1 MIKITQNE
9 TRIELNNNI
18 IKPIKYINKEQQQQ
32 QMRNQQIRNQQI
44 RNQQMRN
51 QQILS
56 RKVRESQI
64 QVKNIHNNN
73 NINKTIYMTYK
84 KQVPEKVKSRWIN
97 LNPDYKIEL
106 SLDNDCINFLR
117 DNFNNNVA
125 ELFKR
130 IPRGMHKAD
139 LWRLCKLYING
150 GVYAD
155 VDLVPYINLNEL
167 NKNVTFYTVLSMV
180 PKSCFQAFM
189 YCVKPKSPLILSFL
203 CSFLHNKPFINNILG
218 PTIDMY
224 SCIRYNLGFDPRP
237 NDVYGLNL
245 VKIRI
250 NIGRSVH
257 NIKKINLIYFPND
270 VAYKIVLIK
279 TNYPDNFAFRI
290 SGNTLFVKR
299 LDSNEGWE
307 HNHACNICIQSNE
320 TISFFYENK
329 EGNDYICKYNNKKM
343 LDSRDLEYKKNG
355 GW

>member
-1 MIKITQNE
+1 MRAQLQYSKL
-9 TRIELNNNI
+9 RELNIRENI
-18 IKPIKYINKEQQQQ
+18 
-32 QMRNQQIRNQQI
+32 
-44 RNQQMRN
+44 
-51 QQILS
+51 
-56 RKVRESQI
+56 
-64 QVKNIHNNN
+64 

-97 LNPDYKIEL
+97 LNPEYKIEL

-117 DNFNNNVA
+117 NNFNNDVA

-155 VDLVPYINLNEL
+155 VDLVPYLNLNQL
-167 NKNVTFYTVLSMV
+167 NQNVTFYTVLSMV

-189 YCVKPKSPLILSFL
+189 YCVKPKSPLILHFL
-203 CSFLHNKPFINNILG
+203 CSFLLNRPWNNNILG

-224 SCIRYNLGFDPRP
+224 NCIRYNLKFDPSP

-250 NIGRSVH
+250 NIGPSTA
-257 NIKKINLIYFPND
+257 NIKRINLMYFPTD
-270 VAYKIVLIK
+270 ITYKIVIIK
-279 TNYPDNFAFRI
+279 TNYPDNFEFNVSNNILIIKRI
-290 SGNTLFVKR
+290 
-299 LDSNEGWE
+299 DSNKGWD
-307 HNHACNICIQSNE
+307 HNHACDICIECKE
-320 TISFFYENK
+320 TMSFLYEQK
-329 EGNDYICKYNNKKM
+329 EGNDYVCKYNNKKL
-343 LDSRDLEYKKNG
+343 LDSRDLEYNKNS